1 MARNKYPEETRNLI
15 IDTAA
20 RLYSEKGYDHTSIQD
35 IIDHLGGL
43 SKGAIYHHFKSK
55 EDIMMAVA
63 DKMYLGSESE
73 MMKVSNRKDLSG
85 MEKLKELFRI
95 SAFNPAQK
103 EMFEVALDMLKNPQL
118 LVLYLRD
125 SVQREATEMVWK
137 VIEEGIEDGSIQTDY
152 PKQLAEVIMLLGNVW
167 LNPMIYH
174 CGPEEMIEKVKF
186 YHIILQSFGIN
197 VIDDKV
203 LAALEEY
210 AAIYQKNKNT

>member
-1 MARNKYPEETRNLI
+1 MIP
-15 IDTAA
+15 AA

-85 MEKLKELFRI
+85 MEKLKELFRV

-103 EMFEVALDMLKNPQL
+103 EMFEVAPDMLKNPQL

-174 CGPEEMIEKVKF
+174 CGP
-186 YHIILQSFGIN
+186 GG
-197 VIDDKV
+197 DD
-203 LAALEEY
+203 
-210 AAIYQKNKNT
+210 

>member
-1 MARNKYPEETRNLI
+1 
-15 IDTAA
+15 
-20 RLYSEKGYDHTSIQD
+20 
-35 IIDHLGGL
+35 
-43 SKGAIYHHFKSK
+43 
-55 EDIMMAVA
+55 
-63 DKMYLGSESE
+63 
-73 MMKVSNRKDLSG
+73 
-85 MEKLKELFRI
+85 
-95 SAFNPAQK
+95 
-103 EMFEVALDMLKNPQL
+103 
-118 LVLYLRD
+118 
-125 SVQREATEMVWK
+125 MVWK

>member
-103 EMFEVALDMLKNPQL
+103 EMFEVAPDMLKNPQL

-152 PKQLAEVIMLLGNVW
+152 PKHLAEVIMLLGNVW

>member
-1 MARNKYPEETRNLI
+1 MARNKYPEETRHLI

-73 MMKVSNRKDLSG
+73 
-85 MEKLKELFRI
+85 LFRV

-103 EMFEVALDMLKNPQL
+103 EMFEVAPDMLKNPQL

-210 AAIYQKNKNT
+210 AAIYQKNKNS

>member
-85 MEKLKELFRI
+85 MEKLKELFRVP
-95 SAFNPAQK
+95 AFNPAQT
-103 EMFEVALDMLKNPQL
+103 EMFEVAPDMLKNPQL

-125 SVQREATEMVWK
+125 SVQREATELVWK

-210 AAIYQKNKNT
+210 AAIYQKNKNN